1 MSEKIKWIK
10 NIIIICGTWISNKLG
25 LLLPALILLTILMVV
40 DYIAGMLASKK
51 ESLQFPN
58 NPQYGWSSKVS
69 IMGIYKKTGYLLTIL
84 VAIST
89 DFLIFKFAEEINL
102 TFNQNT
108 VFGLLVTIWLIINE
122 LLSILENVGRLGVLL
137 PSFLLILL
145 SELKNNIDNKK

>member
-1 MSEKIKWIK
+1 MD
-10 NIIIICGTWISNKLG
+10 
-25 LLLPALILLTILMVV
+25 LLLPALILLTILMTV

-58 NPQYGWSSKVS
+58 AYQYGWSNKVS
-69 IMGIYKKTGYLLTIL
+69 ITGIYKKMGYLLTIL

-102 TFNQNT
+102 TFSQNT

-122 LLSILENVGRLGVLL
+122 LLSILENAGRLGVPL
-137 PSFLLILL
+137 PPFLLILP
-145 SELKNNIDNKK
+145 SELKNNIDREIDNKK

>member
-25 LLLPALILLTILMVV
+25 LLLPALILLTILMIV

-145 SELKNNIDNKK
+145 SELKDNLDNKK